1 MLSLDSANEQ
11 LDFLTAR
18 INKGIECEFP
28 TLNVYS
34 QGGYMGGT
42 LLVSLPLGN
51 PAFLK
56 AKDGKSWAN
65 EVPNTIAINE
75 GMAGEFAIFNR
86 DMQVVISG
94 SVGPINSGAN
104 LELTREGVSAAESHR
119 ISKGMVVKL
128 QKFYLSI
135 K

>member
-1 MLSLDSANEQ
+1 MISLDSANEL
-11 LDFLTAR
+11 LDFITSR
-18 INKGIECEFP
+18 IDEGIECEFP
-28 TLNVYS
+28 TLNIYS

-42 LLVSLPLGN
+42 LLVSIPLGK
-51 PAFLK
+51 PSFLK

-65 EVPNTIAINE
+65 EVPNTVAINE
-75 GMAGEFAIFNR
+75 GMASEFAIFNR
-86 DMQVVISG
+86 NMRVVIGG

-104 LELTREGVSAAESHR
+104 LELNREGVSAAESHR

-128 QKFYLSI
+128 QRFYLSL